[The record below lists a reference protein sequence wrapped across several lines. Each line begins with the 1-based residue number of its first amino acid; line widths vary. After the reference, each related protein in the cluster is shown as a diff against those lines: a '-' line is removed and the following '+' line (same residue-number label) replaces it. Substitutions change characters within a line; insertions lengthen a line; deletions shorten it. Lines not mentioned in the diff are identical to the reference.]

1 TEFIYYYLNSL
12 NISTFG
18 VQAVKGVT
26 LNNDSIN
33 SIIVKLPNE
42 EEQNI
47 IAKFLLEVDKTVN
60 NQLVKTKLLKQRKK
74 GLLQRMFV

>member
-1 TEFIYYYLNSL
+1 
-12 NISTFG
+12 FG

>member
-1 TEFIYYYLNSL
+1 
-12 NISTFG
+12 

>member
-1 TEFIYYYLNSL
+1 
-12 NISTFG
+12 
-18 VQAVKGVT
+18 AVKGVT

>member
-1 TEFIYYYLNSL
+1 NSL

>member
-1 TEFIYYYLNSL
+1 
-12 NISTFG
+12 ISTFG